1 MRVLVNFLVSWHKQ
15 CLEPS
20 LVCPSWDHRSEL
32 DQWQFNGN
40 WVITKSPNTH
50 RVCSHIS
57 NRKEKQ
63 VSFFLSH
70 FYSERE
76 LFWVFPKLPPGLST
90 AWSLEG
96 KGVRSG
102 LPALISTIWA
112 AVSSSVEITLIGL
125 AGFDQPVLR
134 ASVLACWTGPEEWG
148 LSRDWHVSILP
159 EALRSAETFLLNP
172 QGR

>member
-1 MRVLVNFLVSWHKQ
+1 MQQENILDYAIAIQTPNTSRSFSEQHGEAYMRVLVNFLVSWHKQ

-32 DQWQFNGN
+32 DQWQFHGN
-40 WVITKSPNTH
+40 WVITRSPNTH

-76 LFWVFPKLPPGLST
+76 LFWVFPELPPG
-90 AWSLEG
+90 
-96 KGVRSG
+96 
-102 LPALISTIWA
+102 WA
-112 AVSSSVEITLIGL
+112 RPDHWRERECAV
-125 AGFDQPVLR
+125 
-134 ASVLACWTGPEEWG
+134 AC
-148 LSRDWHVSILP
+148 
-159 EALRSAETFLLNP
+159 LLWFQQSELQFP
-172 QGR
+172 HLLK